1 MGALSTIRNIYY
13 RGSLEYCNYTCS
25 YCPFGRKSAS
35 ADTDGDREALHR
47 FISRI
52 GQWKH
57 GALRILIIPYGE
69 AMIHR
74 YYREGIIR
82 LAAMPHVAGVSCQT
96 NLSFSVSRFLDE
108 VEEARADV
116 TKIKF
121 WASYHP
127 EMADVT
133 DFASKIEKLHAA
145 GIEVCA
151 GVVGDPSAKEQI
163 RRLRLLLDP
172 SVYLFVNA
180 MQGLRKPLSEE
191 DVRFFNEMDNLFDY
205 DRRNAKACLN
215 NCSGGRESLFVD
227 REGGM
232 YACPRSGVRTGNFYD
247 DSASLLQPSC
257 LRKVCDC
264 YIAFSN
270 LRDTPLRRMM
280 GEGALWRI
288 PERKKVRAVF
298 FDIDGT
304 LTDVQGRIPGRTV
317 SALKYMS
324 GRLPLYL
331 STALP
336 MAHAKKRLGDVF
348 DLFSGGVFADGGF
361 LCYEDTIE
369 CVPVEHPV
377 ALDFPGCRITRYTWK
392 GEIFKYAVLAPTVR
406 EATRLSAGLEGE
418 AYQLYQEGRLLTVV
432 DSRAGKKNGLM
443 TLCSR
448 LGISLR
454 EILVVGN
461 TMHDWPM
468 MSVAG
473 YSCAVMDAEEELKKL
488 SGYILNPDSIP
499 VFFDI

>member
-52 GQWKH
+52 SQWKH

-96 NLSFSVSRFLDE
+96 NLSFSVSRFLNE

-227 REGGM
+227 REGD
-232 YACPRSGVRTGNFYD
+232 V
-247 DSASLLQPSC
+247 C
-257 LRKVCDC
+257 LPEKWGADRE
-264 YIAFSN
+264 F
-270 LRDTPLRRMM
+270 LR
-280 GEGALWRI
+280 
-288 PERKKVRAVF
+288 
-298 FDIDGT
+298 
-304 LTDVQGRIPGRTV
+304 
-317 SALKYMS
+317 
-324 GRLPLYL
+324 
-331 STALP
+331 
-336 MAHAKKRLGDVF
+336 
-348 DLFSGGVFADGGF
+348 
-361 LCYEDTIE
+361 
-369 CVPVEHPV
+369 
-377 ALDFPGCRITRYTWK
+377 
-392 GEIFKYAVLAPTVR
+392 
-406 EATRLSAGLEGE
+406 
-418 AYQLYQEGRLLTVV
+418 
-432 DSRAGKKNGLM
+432 
-443 TLCSR
+443 
-448 LGISLR
+448 
-454 EILVVGN
+454 
-461 TMHDWPM
+461 
-468 MSVAG
+468 
-473 YSCAVMDAEEELKKL
+473 
-488 SGYILNPDSIP
+488 
-499 VFFDI
+499 